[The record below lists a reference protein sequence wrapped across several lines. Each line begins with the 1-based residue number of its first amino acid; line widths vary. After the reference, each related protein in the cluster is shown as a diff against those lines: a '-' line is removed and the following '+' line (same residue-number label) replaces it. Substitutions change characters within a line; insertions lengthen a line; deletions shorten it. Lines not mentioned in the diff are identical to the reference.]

1 MALSRLDKLIALN
14 CNVSRKDA
22 RQLIKDDKVILNGSP
37 ALRAQELVDTKSD
50 ELSVDGYDFSLR
62 EHIYIMMNKPAGVI
76 SATRDDNKRTVT
88 DIIPPHLMRKSLFP
102 VGRLDRDT
110 TGLLIITDDGEYAHK
125 LMSPNHEINKTYV
138 AGLSDI
144 LTDEAISKIEG
155 GIVLADGTQC
165 LEAKVVKLGEKTAQ
179 ITISEG
185 KYHQVKRMFA
195 AAGNH
200 VETLRR
206 ISIGRLQLD
215 ESLAEG
221 ECREMTDEEVA
232 LALG

>member
-22 RQLIKDDKVILNGSP
+22 RQLIKDGKVILNGSP
-37 ALRAQELVDTKSD
+37 ALRAQELVDTQSD
-50 ELSVDGYDFSLR
+50 ELSVDGYDFSLK

-76 SATRDDNKRTVT
+76 SATKDDNKRTVT
-88 DIIPPHLMRKSLFP
+88 DIIPPNLMRKSLFP

-138 AGLSDI
+138 AGLSDG
-144 LTDEAISKIEG
+144 LTEEAIAKIEG
-155 GIVLADGTQC
+155 GIVLADGTRC
-165 LEAKVVKLGEKTAQ
+165 LEAKVAKLGEKTAE

-206 ISIGRLQLD
+206 ISIGRLHLD
-215 ESLAEG
+215 ESLKEG